1 MAGAL
6 GVAGC
11 LVPLAATVVCVGL
24 VGVEDGGGS

>member
-1 MAGAL
+1 VAGAL